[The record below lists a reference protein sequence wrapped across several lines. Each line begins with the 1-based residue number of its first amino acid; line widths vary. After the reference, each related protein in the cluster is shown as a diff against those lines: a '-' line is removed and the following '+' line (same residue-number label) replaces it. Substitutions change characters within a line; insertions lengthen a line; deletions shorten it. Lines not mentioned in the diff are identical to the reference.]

1 MDWIFFL
8 HLGIVVFALGGWLI
22 WPRIAAPFNAAI
34 LAHWLTN
41 NNHCVL
47 SAAHLDSTKEN
58 SFTQELF
65 DLVGLPWPSTIWMQ
79 NAIPYT
85 LLGLPLLGSIWLSK
99 RRFVSREAKASHQ
112 TADSPL
118 DGTETPTQESGPSS

>member
-1 MDWIFFL
+1 MDCLFIL

-41 NNHCVL
+41 NNRCAL
-47 SAAHLDSTKEN
+47 SEAHLDGAKEN

-65 DLVGLPWPSTIWMQ
+65 ALVGLPWPSSQWMQ

-85 LLGLPLLGSIWLSK
+85 LLGLPLLGAIWLS
-99 RRFVSREAKASHQ
+99 RGCSSYGSASREARASHQ
-112 TADSPL
+112 SADSPS
-118 DGTETPTQESGPSS
+118 DGKETPTQES